1 MSELI
6 CRGQLES
13 AATLL
18 SQAPVAARLL
28 ANRGDTSRLPVL
40 GGLLMR
46 AYQSGLLAVARPT
59 MVVCK
64 LNTNFALKR
73 TSMGIKTQAGSR
85 IATSQA
91 SKKTEFYIW

>member
-1 MSELI
+1 
-6 CRGQLES
+6 
-13 AATLL
+13 
-18 SQAPVAARLL
+18 
-28 ANRGDTSRLPVL
+28 
-40 GGLLMR
+40 MR

-59 MVVCK
+59 MVVFK

-91 SKKTEFYIW
+91 SKKTEFHIW